1 MNIESK
7 NITRSEFIDLLEWL
21 VEGFLIDYI
30 IKEDHIHIIDIVSSN
45 ILIKFRYDKRGYYC
59 FCYDSIFDDQIDD
72 NYAVDFILDLYNNLK
87 G

>member
-30 IKEDHIHIIDIVSSN
+30 IKEDHIHIIDIVNSN

-59 FCYDSIFDDQIDD
+59 FF
-72 NYAVDFILDLYNNLK
+72 L
-87 G
+87 